1 MKGRELGE
9 VFVMMREAT
18 PEERRRFY
26 TEEWNRHDVPDFILH
41 NISMREFGFD
51 LDGSGPNNRYNQ
63 FLTVEQLGNFLRS
76 RAPYSAYA
84 SVALYEK
91 PSAREG
97 WLKAELALDIDAK
110 DLPVKSCGCPQGSV
124 CERCLDEARQVAK
137 QFAEVLIGDLGLRN
151 INFVYSGRG
160 FHIRINDESVMTLEG
175 NERAQVVDYVTG
187 GAIPSDFTMALGYS
201 RVFRERLERTLS
213 LMKTEN
219 LLKVRGMKRSLAQ
232 SIIQEKERA
241 LEMIRKGRLHELS
254 SFGGL
259 GPRTFR
265 NLLEFLTK
273 LNSGFTDG
281 KVTIDTKR
289 ILRLPSSLHSG
300 VSMKCMV
307 VRDID
312 KFKLENAV
320 PKFLQEAAE

>member
-1 MKGRELGE
+1 MI
-9 VFVMMREAT
+9 MREAT

-26 TEEWNRHDVPDFILH
+26 LEEWNKREVPDFILH
-41 NISMREFGFD
+41 TISMREFGFD
-51 LDGSGPNNRYNQ
+51 LDGKGPNNRYNQ
-63 FLTVEQLGNFLRS
+63 FLTVDQLGDFLRI

-84 SVALYEK
+84 SVALYER

-110 DLPVKSCGCPQGSV
+110 DLPLKSCGCPPGSV

-137 QFAEVLIGDLGLRN
+137 QFAEVLASDLGLRK
-151 INFVYSGRG
+151 INFIYSGRG
-160 FHIRINDESVMTLEG
+160 FHIRVNDESVMTLEG
-175 NERAQVVDYVTG
+175 NERAQLVDYVTG
-187 GAIPSDFTMALGYS
+187 GVIPSDFTMALGYS
-201 RVFRERLERTLS
+201 KVFRERLERTFSS
-213 LMKTEN
+213 LRMED
-219 LLKVRGMKRSLAQ
+219 LLEVRGMKRSLAQ
-232 SIIQEKERA
+232 RLIQEKERA
-241 LEMIRKGRLHELS
+241 MEMIRKGKLDELS
-254 SFGGL
+254 GL
-259 GPRTFR
+259 EGMGPKTFR

-307 VRDID
+307 VQDID
-312 KFKLENAV
+312 RFKLEEAV
-320 PKFLQEAAE
+320 PKFLREAAG

>member
-1 MKGRELGE
+1 
-9 VFVMMREAT
+9 MMREAT

-26 TEEWNRHDVPDFILH
+26 QEEWNKRDVPDFILH
-41 NISMREFGFD
+41 TISMREFGFD
-51 LDGSGPNNRYNQ
+51 LDGRGPNNRYNQ
-63 FLTVEQLGNFLRS
+63 FLTVEQLGDFLRS

-84 SVALYEK
+84 SVALYER

-110 DLPVKSCGCPQGSV
+110 DLPVKSCSCPQGSV

-137 QFAEVLIGDLGLRN
+137 QFAEVLAGDLGLRN

-160 FHIRINDESVMTLEG
+160 FHVRINDESVMALGG

-187 GAIPSDFTMALGYS
+187 GVIPSDFTMALGYS
-201 RVFRERLERTLS
+201 KVFRERLERTFS
-213 LMKTEN
+213 
-219 LLKVRGMKRSLAQ
+219 LLKVDDLLRVRGMKRSLAQ
-232 SIIQEKERA
+232 RLIQEKERA
-241 LEMIRKGRLHELS
+241 LAMIRKGRLHELS
-254 SFGGL
+254 GFEGL
-259 GPRTFR
+259 GPKTFR

-307 VRDID
+307 VRDLD
-312 KFKLENAV
+312 RFSLEEAV
-320 PKFLQEAAE
+320 PKFLREAAE